1 MLRTN
6 ISTRPFY
13 NDRLIQAALAAVLVL
28 VLAVTAFNAIRY
40 VRLTGAERTLGA
52 NAAEAEANA
61 ARLRSEAAA
70 LVGRIDAKELAAV
83 AAEARRANAL
93 IGQRTFSWTSL
104 LAQFETLLPDDV
116 RITSVRPRLEQDGT
130 FVVGLA
136 VKARRVEDLDAF
148 IEALESKG
156 SFRNVLPVEEQ
167 TADDGL
173 IEAVIEG
180 VYGEPSPGGAAP
192 GTAAVAQ
199 TRATGGAA
207 GE

>member
-13 NDRLIQAALAAVLVL
+13 NDRLVQAAIAALLVL
-28 VLAVTAFNAIRY
+28 VVAVTAFNAVRY
-40 VRLTGAERTLGA
+40 VRLSSAERTLGA
-52 NAAEAEANA
+52 NAADAEANA
-61 ARLRSEAAA
+61 ARLRSEAAV

-83 AAEARRANAL
+83 AAEAKQANTL
-93 IGQRTFSWTSL
+93 IGQRTFSWTAL

-116 RITSVRPRLEQDGT
+116 RITSVQPRLEKDGT

-148 IEALESKG
+148 IEALESRG
-156 SFRNVLPVEEQ
+156 SFRDVLPVEEQ
-167 TADDGL
+167 TSDDGL
-173 IEAVIEG
+173 LEAVIEG
-180 VYGEPSPGGAAP
+180 VYEQPGGDTQP
-192 GTAAVAQ
+192 GPPAVAQ
-199 TRATGGAA
+199 SRATGGPA

>member
-13 NDRLIQAALAAVLVL
+13 NDRLVQAAIAGGLAL
-28 VLAVTAFNAIRY
+28 VLAVTAFNAVRY
-40 VRLTGAERTLGA
+40 LRLSAAERTLGA
-52 NAAEAEANA
+52 NAASAEAEA
-61 ARLRSEAAA
+61 ARLRTEAAA
-70 LVGRIDAKELAAV
+70 LVARIDAKELAAV
-83 AAEARRANAL
+83 SAEARKANTL

-104 LAQFETLLPDDV
+104 FAQFESLLPDDV
-116 RITSVRPRLEQDGT
+116 RITSVQPRVEKDGS

-148 IEALESKG
+148 IEALETRG

-167 TADDGL
+167 TDDEGL
-173 IEAVIEG
+173 LEAVIEG
-180 VYGEPSPGGAAP
+180 AYVEPPANQPGPAG
-192 GTAAVAQ
+192 AVAGQ
-199 TRATGGAA
+199 VRTGGQA